1 MSGDSV
7 FAPRY
12 RALSIGALLCV
23 TIVAFQALGVGTAMP
38 TIARELGGLSL
49 YGWSFSIFM
58 LASIVGTVAAG
69 RAADATGPTRP
80 YCAAVALFAAG
91 SVLDAAA
98 TSWGVLLLGRAVQGL
113 GVGALMVVVY
123 VSASRAY
130 PAVMYARMLALLSTA
145 WVLPSLVGPAFA
157 GVVTDHASWRWVF
170 VALLPFLPVAVVLTL
185 PGLRTL
191 EHAAPAEGARR
202 GLGPALVLA
211 VGVGAFLAAL
221 ELPEPLLLV
230 PAAAAGL
237 AVALL
242 ALRRLLPPGTL
253 YARRGLPAGVAV
265 RGLVAVGFLGCD
277 AFMPLALIEL
287 RGFSSTA
294 AGTVITAAS
303 LSWSIGA
310 WAQSRL
316 DREDGGR
323 GRGPRAMFGLGILLA
338 GLALTAVGVLVADV
352 PVAVA
357 VVGWAV
363 GGFGIGFAYP
373 SVGALVLAQAPAG
386 EEGLVSASLQLAETV
401 AVAVFTGVGGA
412 LIALGLD
419 RGWQTQTA
427 LALVFAAGAG
437 AAVTGLVVGRRTA
450 PAA

>member
-1 MSGDSV
+1 MSEDSV

-49 YGWSFSIFM
+49 YGWSFSTFM
-58 LASIVGTVAAG
+58 LAGIVGTVAAG
-69 RAADATGPTRP
+69 RAADATGPARP
-80 YCAAVALFAAG
+80 YCAAVALFAFG

-98 TSWGVLLLGRAVQGL
+98 GSWGVLLVGRAVQGL
-113 GVGALMVVVY
+113 GVGALTVVVY
-123 VSASRAY
+123 VSASRSY
-130 PAVMYARMLALLSTA
+130 PSAMYARMLALLSTA
-145 WVLPSLVGPAFA
+145 WVLPSVVGPALA
-157 GVVTDHASWRWVF
+157 GFVTDHASWRWVF
-170 VALLPFLPVAVVLTL
+170 VALLPFLPVAVALTL
-185 PGLRTL
+185 PVLRTL
-191 EHAAPAEGARR
+191 ERAAPAGPRR
-202 GLGPALVLA
+202 SLGPALALA

-221 ELPEPLLLV
+221 ELREPLLLL

-237 AVALL
+237 AVAGL

-253 YARRGLPAGVAV
+253 RARRGLPAGVAV

-277 AFMPLALIEL
+277 AFLPLALIEL
-287 RGFSSTA
+287 RGFSS
-294 AGTVITAAS
+294 AGAGAVITVAS
-303 LSWSIGA
+303 LSWSMGA
-310 WAQSRL
+310 WVQSRL
-316 DREDGGR
+316 DREDAGR
-323 GRGPRAMFGLGILLA
+323 GRGRRAMIGLVVILV
-338 GLALTAVGVLVADV
+338 GLALTALGVLAADV

-386 EEGLVSASLQLAETV
+386 EEGRVSAALQLAETV
-401 AVAVFTGVGGA
+401 AVAVFTGIGGA
-412 LIALGLD
+412 LIAVGLD
-419 RGWQTQTA
+419 RGWDAETA

-437 AAVTGLVVGRRTA
+437 AAVAGLAAGRRTTA
-450 PAA
+450 VA